1 MPYNVRKTTTEVAE
15 KLLAA
20 IAELKKKYGAGVWT
34 GAVGVSIIDMLVPD
48 TALEACRIGPTQV

>member
-1 MPYNVRKTTTEVAE
+1 MSEKKPTEVAE
-15 KLLAA
+15 KSLAA

-34 GAVGVSIIDMLVPD
+34 GAVGVSIIEMLVPD